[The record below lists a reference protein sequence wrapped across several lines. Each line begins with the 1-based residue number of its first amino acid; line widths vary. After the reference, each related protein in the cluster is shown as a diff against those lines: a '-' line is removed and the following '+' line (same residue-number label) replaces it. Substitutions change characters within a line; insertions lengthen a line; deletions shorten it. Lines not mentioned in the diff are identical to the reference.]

1 MTQTILL
8 SAGSKKATTVA
19 CSECSIGN
27 VCVPAGLNH
36 EDMQQFEKIVNKSRP
51 LHSGEHV
58 FRRGDPFVSVAA
70 VRSGCFK
77 SYVIDE
83 DGTERVLGFHLP
95 GELLGLD
102 AIYPRKHICDVVAL
116 DTSAVCALP
125 YEDITALS
133 AKVPALQSQLFR
145 TMSQR
150 IGDLSTI
157 AGDYTA
163 DQRLAAFLLTLS
175 LRFKAR
181 GYSPNAFNLA
191 MARSDIANYLRLA
204 TETVSRVLARFQK
217 QGLIMVKRKLVEIT
231 DHDGLHEVAGSA
243 FCDPANRA

>member
-1 MTQTILL
+1 MARSTPL
-8 SAGSKKATTVA
+8 SVGSKKPPKVA
-19 CSECSIGN
+19 CSECSLGK
-27 VCVPAGLNH
+27 VCVPAGLNR
-36 EDMQQFEKIVNKSRP
+36 EDLAQFEQIVHKSRP
-51 LHSGEHV
+51 LHSGDHV
-58 FRRGDPFVSVAA
+58 FRQGDPFVSVAA

-77 SYVIDE
+77 SYIIDE

-102 AIYPRKHICDVVAL
+102 AIYPRNHVCDVVAL
-116 DTSAVCALP
+116 DTSGVCSLP
-125 YEDITALS
+125 YDDVTKLS
-133 AKVPALQSQLFR
+133 SKLPDLQSQLFR

-150 IGDLSTI
+150 IGDLNTI

-163 DQRLAAFLLTLS
+163 DERLAAFLLTLS
-175 LRFKAR
+175 LRFQAR

-191 MARSDIANYLRLA
+191 MSRSDIANYLRLA

-217 QGLIMVKRKLVEIT
+217 KGLIHVKRKLVEIV
-231 DHDGLHEVAGSA
+231 DHDGLHGVAGSA